1 MSGISLF
8 AVMAVGIL
16 FMGLFV
22 WLLVLV
28 IRALRKYIRSE
39 PARTG
44 ASVSAV
50 QAERRSAVGN
60 ARPPGISV
68 PSSVQSRSKI
78 PLMRGMLLFWEM
90 MNEHSA
96 SHGSCRRMRM
106 PGAKAAAS
114 RRTGC
119 RSQSARRIAA

>member
-39 PARTG
+39 PARSE
-44 ASVSAV
+44 AAAVSRQAV
-50 QAERRSAVGN
+50 SKWESGTSEPSTSNLLALAKLF
-60 ARPPGISV
+60 GISAEE
-68 PSSVQSRSKI
+68 
-78 PLMRGMLLFWEM
+78 LLREV
-90 MNEHSA
+90 E
-96 SHGSCRRMRM
+96 
-106 PGAKAAAS
+106 
-114 RRTGC
+114 
-119 RSQSARRIAA
+119 